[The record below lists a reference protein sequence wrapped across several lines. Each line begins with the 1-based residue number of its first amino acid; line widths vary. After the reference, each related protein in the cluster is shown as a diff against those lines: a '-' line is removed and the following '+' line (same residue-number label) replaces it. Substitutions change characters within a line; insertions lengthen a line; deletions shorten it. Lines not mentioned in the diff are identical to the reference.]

1 MSKTAD
7 MIDIMQYCKKFPS
20 AGYAKQ
26 VSHLLCLLGN
36 SLLSESCE
44 NILVQGAIWFNLNIS
59 GCTKDLRKYLAFVI
73 AVFV

>member
-1 MSKTAD
+1 MKLRENSIT
-7 MIDIMQYCKKFPS
+7 IDHFIPALVGVLHFNIVRPNNIKF
-20 AGYAKQ
+20 
-26 VSHLLCLLGN
+26 

-59 GCTKDLRKYLAFVI
+59 GCTKDLRKYLAFVT